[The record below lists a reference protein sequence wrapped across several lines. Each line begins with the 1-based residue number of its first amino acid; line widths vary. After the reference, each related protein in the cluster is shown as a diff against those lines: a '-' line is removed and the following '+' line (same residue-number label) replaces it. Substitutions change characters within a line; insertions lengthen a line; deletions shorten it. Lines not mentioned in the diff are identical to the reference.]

1 MARVSRG
8 AIHLK
13 RAYEAPARSDGK
25 RILVD
30 RLWPRGLSKE
40 RAHIDMWAK
49 EVAPSDAL
57 RRWYGH
63 EPEKWPAFRLR
74 YLAELEANRDAVTE
88 LRARI
93 GTGVATLLFGAS
105 DALRNNAVVLKEYL
119 ESMRRAPARRASR
132 SRNPDR
138 ASSTF

>member
-1 MARVSRG
+1 VRLRV
-8 AIHLK
+8 K

-40 RAHIDMWAK
+40 SARIDGWAK

-63 EPEKWPAFRLR
+63 DPEKWLEFKRR
-74 YLAELEANRDAVTE
+74 YLAELEANRGAVGE

-93 GTGVATLLFGAS
+93 GTGAATLLCGAR
-105 DALRNNAVVLKEYL
+105 DVRRNNAVVLKEYL
-119 ESMRRAPARRASR
+119 ESTPARQGAAR
-132 SRNPDR
+132 STAPQKRR
-138 ASSTF
+138 LR